1 MKLLRCLRDR
11 LVFVLTLALLVG
23 FGWGCASS
31 RVTQDQ
37 EESVRSTLVVARAG
51 NSVKLSWESKP
62 DLIYTVVYSSSLGGN
77 AKWQVLP
84 GCEGLRGTGR
94 TVTAEDRAPEG
105 QARYY
110 RLHIVTAPAQ

>member
-1 MKLLRCLRDR
+1 MNFLRRMMDR
-11 LVFVLTLALLVG
+11 VILILMLALLAG
-23 FGWGCASS
+23 FGWGCSSS
-31 RVTQDQ
+31 RVAQVQ
-37 EESVRSTLVVARAG
+37 EETVRSTLVVARAG
-51 NSVKLSWESKP
+51 DSVKLSWESKP

-84 GCEGLRGTGR
+84 GCEGIRGTGR
-94 TVTAEDRAPEG
+94 TITAEDRALEG